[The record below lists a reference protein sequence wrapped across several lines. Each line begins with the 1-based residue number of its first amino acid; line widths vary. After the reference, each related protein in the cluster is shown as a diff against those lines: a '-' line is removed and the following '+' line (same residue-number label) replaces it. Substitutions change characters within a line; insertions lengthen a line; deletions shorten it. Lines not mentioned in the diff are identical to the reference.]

1 MLTLQE
7 IKQQPIPQHIAV
19 IMDGNG
25 RWAKEHGQQRLAGH
39 QQGAHALREVM
50 EGSIMLGVQYLTV
63 YAFSIENW
71 NRSQDEVLGLMQLF
85 VHTCKEEL
93 PTLQKYGVCFHAIGN
108 LSMLNNYCREAIQEV
123 EEKTKHNTTLHF
135 QVAISYG
142 SRWEIVDAA
151 KQIAKDV
158 KDGKIALESI
168 DEQLFSNYLQT
179 KNIPDPDLLI
189 RTSGEYRISNYLLWQ
204 IAYSELYF
212 TDCYWPDFTKEKLFL
227 AVENYQNRE
236 RRCGKTSEQIK

>member
-108 LSMLNNYCREAIQEV
+108 LSMLDNYCREAIQEV
-123 EEKTKHNTTLHF
+123 EEKTIYVERNSGFNTFEVIIIIVIVGEATCFPLSSPI
-135 QVAISYG
+135 ISLFV
-142 SRWEIVDAA
+142 ST
-151 KQIAKDV
+151 V
-158 KDGKIALESI
+158 K
-168 DEQLFSNYLQT
+168 
-179 KNIPDPDLLI
+179 
-189 RTSGEYRISNYLLWQ
+189 W
-204 IAYSELYF
+204 
-212 TDCYWPDFTKEKLFL
+212 
-227 AVENYQNRE
+227 
-236 RRCGKTSEQIK
+236 